1 MRRFLVTIQY
11 NGKNYTGWQK
21 NGNGKSIQ
29 DEVENALYKLFE
41 TTINVEGVSRTD
53 SGVSAQEYYISFCVD
68 TKLPTNRIPF
78 KMNRFLQKDVQ
89 AYKAQEVDLS
99 FNVRKSV
106 KNKTYVYK
114 IYSSEYLLPLLNRDA
129 YLVKEKLNV
138 EKMNEQAKL
147 LVGRHNF
154 TAFSSKGGDDKTP
167 VKTIYDAKVTK
178 NSDGI
183 ISISLTGD
191 GFLYNMVRIIAGTL
205 IDVGCGKINNLQDV
219 LLSKNRQ
226 NAGLTL
232 PPKALTLQ
240 KIELEI

>member
-1 MRRFLVTIQY
+1 
-11 NGKNYTGWQK
+11 
-21 NGNGKSIQ
+21 
-29 DEVENALYKLFE
+29 
-41 TTINVEGVSRTD
+41 
-53 SGVSAQEYYISFCVD
+53 
-68 TKLPTNRIPF
+68 
-78 KMNRFLQKDVQ
+78 
-89 AYKAQEVDLS
+89 
-99 FNVRKSV
+99 
-106 KNKTYVYK
+106 
-114 IYSSEYLLPLLNRDA
+114 
-129 YLVKEKLNV
+129 
-138 EKMNEQAKL
+138 MNEQAKL